1 MEDKRQT
8 LDRISIRIVQLL
20 RILPFVIATAIIV
33 TVLLF
38 GGTSASAQAD
48 PPSTDATLSGLT
60 LSGTTYWHPSFDP
73 ATTVYVVQVGIDVS
87 EVTVTA
93 TRNHRAARVV
103 IKRQVF
109 GSFLNSDGTVP
120 LVRGHNNVRVEVTA
134 QDRTTTKTYYLLI
147 TRTATPPPVTGELS
161 TDDPPVN
168 FRLTGFDHDSSGVAW
183 EVPRGRHI
191 SKYEMKKYE
200 HNGSEFVHFGLEI
213 EGEASGGSG
222 HGLSSVDLK
231 PDTLYKYDLALMNDA
246 LIPIIEA
253 SVTFRT
259 LPLPDPTDA
268 TLSNLTLRDIDFGTF
283 DPETTSYTASVPNS
297 ASNTAIAPTVNKR
310 NGATFVISANGVEY
324 PDFLVKV
331 VLLSVGS
338 NTIQVKVTSEDGETT
353 KTYTVTVTR
362 AASTEVTPTATS
374 SPTPE
379 PTPTPTT
386 APTPPVVIE
395 HTATPTSEPTA
406 TSSPTPEPTPTPTTA
421 PTATATSI
429 VPKVPEEVLNRLSAL
444 EALVA
449 TLKEAIIALTSRIAV
464 LEAGEPTAATPMPTA
479 TPSAEAPTPTPTS
492 SPMPVADACIE
503 RISGNATIQGNWAA
517 ECESKSASPH
527 DGGVRYARY
536 YTFDLPG
543 KSDVTI
549 TLQSGSIQNGDT
561 VLYLRR
567 GEDNTEKGDR
577 EIENDDH
584 GDDDSNKFDLPL
596 YASGITVDLQP
607 GKYTIEATTYY
618 SEQAGDFTLTVASIA
633 SAQ

>member
-8 LDRISIRIVQLL
+8 LDRKSIRIVQLL
-20 RILPFVIATAIIV
+20 RILPFAIATAMIV
-33 TVLLF
+33 AALLF
-38 GGTSASAQAD
+38 GGTSASAQQAT
-48 PPSTDATLSGLT
+48 ST
-60 LSGTTYWHPSFDP
+60 P
-73 ATTVYVVQVGIDVS
+73 
-87 EVTVTA
+87 
-93 TRNHRAARVV
+93 
-103 IKRQVF
+103 
-109 GSFLNSDGTVP
+109 
-120 LVRGHNNVRVEVTA
+120 
-134 QDRTTTKTYYLLI
+134 
-147 TRTATPPPVTGELS
+147 TPTPVLRELP

-168 FRLTGFDHDSSGVAW
+168 FRISGVSHRAAVVAW
-183 EVPRGRHI
+183 EVPRNRGITNYILER
-191 SKYEMKKYE
+191 YD
-200 HNGSEFVHFGLEI
+200 HNGTEFVFSETSGY
-213 EGEASGGSG
+213 GEARGGSG
-222 HGLSSVDLK
+222 WQVGLGVLT
-231 PDTLYKYDLALMNDA
+231 PDTLYKCILYLRDDA
-246 LIPIIEA
+246 NTVIIQK
-253 SVTFRT
+253 SLTLRT
-259 LPLPDPTDA
+259 LTPPNSSDA
-268 TLSNLTLRDIDFGTF
+268 TLSGLTLRDIDFGTF
-283 DPETTSYTASVPNS
+283 DPDTTSYTASVPNS
-297 ASNTAIAPTVNKR
+297 VSNTAIAPTVNEG
-310 NGATFVISANGVEY
+310 NGATFVISANGVQY

-331 VLLSVGS
+331 VLLNVGS

-395 HTATPTSEPTA
+395 HTPTPTSEPTA

-449 TLKEAIIALTSRIAV
+449 TLEEAIRALTSRIAV

-479 TPSAEAPTPTPTS
+479 TSSPGAPTPTPTS
-492 SPMPVADACIE
+492 SPVPVADACIE
-503 RISGNATIQGNWAA
+503 RISGNATIHGNWAS

-561 VLYLRR
+561 VLFLRR
-567 GEDNTEKGDR
+567 GEDNTEEGDGD
-577 EIENDDH
+577 IENDEH
-584 GDDDSNKFDLPL
+584 GDDDSKKFDLPL
-596 YASGITVDLQP
+596 YASGITEDLQP

-618 SEQAGDFTLTVASIA
+618 SEQAGDFTLTVASFA